1 MYKAWPKKGPHG
13 VKGQGRP
20 GVKVILKNLYIS
32 ETLGPISTKLGVC
45 IRLGPRIYPIGSK
58 VKVTEVKVIFKN
70 LEYLGDP
77 WPNFNQ
83 TWQVY

>member
-1 MYKAWPKKGPHG
+1 MGSK
-13 VKGQGRP
+13 VKVT
-20 GVKVILKNLYIS
+20 GVKVILKIFNIS
-32 ETLGPISTKLGVC
+32 KTPGPILTKLCVC
-45 IRLGPRIYPIGSK
+45 IRLAPRIDPMGSK
-58 VKVTEVKVIFKN
+58 VTVIEVKVISKN